1 MEVIFYVFVSKT
13 KNKITG
19 KQLTTKLT
27 GNSNW
32 IIKTETKKRIA
43 LGLPSQ
49 GYRKFHKNSLKI
61 RFPSNPKLHT
71 PTPSPTTA

>member
-27 GNSNW
+27 
-32 IIKTETKKRIA
+32 ETKKRIA
-43 LGLPSQ
+43 LGLLS
-49 GYRKFHKNSLKI
+49 
-61 RFPSNPKLHT
+61 
-71 PTPSPTTA
+71 